1 MRPFSRSTLVLAAFC
16 GALFQAHADETT
28 ATRHREE
35 VIVTATRTPTALR
48 TAGASATVI
57 TREDIE
63 RRNPVYLTDLL
74 REVPGFAVGRAG
86 GAGKFTQLRVRGAE
100 ANHVLVLIDGVEA
113 NDVTRADEF
122 DFAHLAT
129 DDIERVEIVRGPQ
142 SALWG
147 SDALAGVINIITR
160 RGSGRPHATATVE
173 YGSFD
178 SKRASGAVGAGNE
191 TWDGN
196 LALSYLNSGGIN
208 IAERGSEDDGYRN
221 GTVNT
226 RLGWQA
232 LPQLRFELTGRLS
245 DIRTATD
252 GDIGLGVPSDTAGV
266 TNILQAYAQGRAKL
280 STFDGHW
287 LHELS
292 GSWSKMDNDDLD
304 VAAFLEG
311 RVVGHKH
318 GIDYQTTLQGS
329 TTRLVPAS
337 HALTFALDYEQQRF
351 HQRGPVTLFG
361 NPNQDRD
368 FQVIGYAG
376 EYRVTLAERTTL
388 GASGRWDDSNE
399 FADVGTY
406 RLSLVQEFPRW
417 GTTLSAAYATGQKSP
432 TFFDR
437 FGFSFGGAF
446 SPTFIG
452 NAAVKPETSRGWEL
466 GVSQTLLDERL
477 VLGATY
483 FNERLKDE
491 INGFVVD
498 PVSFTATAVNLAGR
512 SRRDGV
518 ELTGHAVLGSQ
529 LELRANYTWLDAT
542 QPDRDADGELD
553 EIRRP
558 HHQVSAN
565 LAWTSADERGALDLH
580 LTHTGERE
588 DDSFLPPFFAPARVT
603 LDPYTL
609 IGVSGHY
616 RVSPQVLLFARVEN
630 LIDDDYQDIFGFE
643 TEGLGAWLG
652 LRFETPR

>member
-1 MRPFSRSTLVLAAFC
+1 MRPFHAYPFVLAASC
-16 GALFQAHADETT
+16 GASFQIHAEAAT

-35 VIVTATRTPTALR
+35 VLVTATRTPTALR
-48 TAGASATVI
+48 NVGASATVI

-63 RRNPVYLTDLL
+63 RRNPVFLSDLL
-74 REVPGFAVGRAG
+74 REVPGFTIGRAG
-86 GAGKFTQLRVRGAE
+86 VAGKFTQLRVRGAE
-100 ANHVLVLIDGVEA
+100 ASHVLVLIDGIEA
-113 NDVTRADEF
+113 NDVTRSDEF
-122 DFAHLAT
+122 DFAHLST

-147 SDALAGVINIITR
+147 SDALAGVVNIITR
-160 RGSGRPHATATVE
+160 RGSGKPHANATIE
-173 YGSFD
+173 YGSFG
-178 SKRASGAVGAGNE
+178 SNRVSGAVGAGTE

-196 LALSYLNSGGIN
+196 LALSYLDSGGID
-208 IAERGSEDDGYRN
+208 ISERGDEDDGYRN
-221 GTVNT
+221 GTLNT

-252 GDIGLGVPSDTAGV
+252 GDVGLGVPSDTAGE
-266 TNILQAYAQGRAKL
+266 TDILQAYAQGRAKL

-292 GSWSKMDNDDLD
+292 GAWSKMDNEDRDLE
-304 VAAFLEG
+304 VFLEG

-318 GIDYQTTLQGS
+318 SIDYQTTLQGE
-329 TTRLVPAS
+329 TTTLVPAS

-406 RLSLVQEFPRW
+406 RLSLVQEIPRW

-437 FGFSFGGAF
+437 YGFSFGGPF

-452 NAAVKPETSRGWEL
+452 NAALKPETSRGWEV
-466 GVSQTLLDERL
+466 GVSQVLFDERL

-518 ELTGHAVLGSQ
+518 ELSADAALSAQ
-529 LELRANYTWLDAT
+529 LELRASYTWLDAT
-542 QPDRDADGELD
+542 QPDRVTGGEID

-558 HHQVSAN
+558 RHQVSAS
-565 LAWTSADERGALDLH
+565 LDWTSADERGSLDLH

-609 IGVSGHY
+609 VGVAGRY
-616 RVSPQVLLFARVEN
+616 RVNPQILLFARIEN
-630 LIDDDYQDIFGFE
+630 LFDDDYQDVFGFE

-652 LRFETPR
+652 VRFETPH

>member
-1 MRPFSRSTLVLAAFC
+1 MRPLFFSTLVLAAIG
-16 GALFQAHADETT
+16 GAIPHVHADDNP
-28 ATRHREE
+28 ARRYREE
-35 VIVTATRTPTALR
+35 VLVTAARTPTSLR
-48 TAGASATVI
+48 NAGASVSVI

-63 RRNPVYLTDLL
+63 RRNPVFLIDLL
-74 REVPGFAVGRAG
+74 RDVPGFAVSRAG

-100 ANHVLVLIDGVEA
+100 ANHVLVLIDGIEA
-113 NDVTRADEF
+113 NDVTRSDEF

-147 SDALAGVINIITR
+147 SDALAGVINVITR
-160 RGSGRPHATATVE
+160 RGSGRPHARATLE
-173 YGSFD
+173 YGSFG
-178 SKRASGAVGAGNE
+178 SNRLSGEVGAASA

-196 LALSYLNSGGIN
+196 LALSYVDSGGIN
-208 IAERGSEDDGYRN
+208 ISERGDEEDGYRN

-232 LPQLRFELTGRLS
+232 SPQLRFEATGRLS

-252 GDIGLGVPSDTAGV
+252 GDIGLGVPSDTAGE
-266 TNILQAYAQGRAKL
+266 TDMLQAYAQGRAKL
-280 STFDGHW
+280 TTFDGHW
-287 LHELS
+287 LHELA
-292 GSWSKMDNDDLD
+292 GTWSKTDNADRDIA
-304 VAAFLEG
+304 VFFEG

-318 GIDYQTTLQGS
+318 GIDYQTSLQGQTS
-329 TTRLVPAS
+329 AVVPAS
-337 HALTFALDYEQQRF
+337 HILTFAFDYEQQRF
-351 HQRGPVTLFG
+351 HQRGPITMFG
-361 NPNQDRD
+361 NPNQERD
-368 FQVIGYAG
+368 YHVTGYAG
-376 EYRVTLAERTTL
+376 EYRLTLAERTTFGL
-388 GASGRWDDSNE
+388 SGRWDDSDA

-406 RLSLVQEFPRW
+406 RVSLVQEFPRT
-417 GTTLSAAYATGQKSP
+417 GTTLSAAYATGQKAP

-437 FGFSFGGAF
+437 FGFSFGGLF

-452 NAAVKPETSRGWEL
+452 NAALRPETSRGWEIGL
-466 GVSQTLLDERL
+466 SQTLLDERL
-477 VLGATY
+477 VIGATY

-518 ELTGHAVLGSQ
+518 ELTGHAVLTSQ
-529 LELRANYTWLDAT
+529 LELRSSYTWLDAT
-542 QPDRDADGELD
+542 EPDRTAAAEVD

-558 HHQVSAN
+558 RHQ
-565 LAWTSADERGALDLH
+565 LAASLGWNSPDRRGTLDLH

-588 DDSFLPPFFAPARVT
+588 DDTFLPPFYAPARVT

-609 IGVSGHY
+609 LGISGSY
-616 RVSPQVLLFARVEN
+616 RVTPQMTLFGRVEN
-630 LIDDDYQDIFGFE
+630 LIDDDYQDVFGFE